1 MHLVAAGPSLRKRIE
16 KAIWSFGWCTG
27 PWGFPSISLRKKRA
41 AAIGMCPASGDLA
54 GQSPKF
60 DTPPKFSSS
69 HPKNGGWKTILSYW
83 EGNFSGA
90 MLNFAGVINFESWR
104 HQKHR
109 PKNFP
114 NSSPAK
120 QKTLSDLL
128 SPIYTPKKGWCF
140 WCFSLCRCSIIGLA
154 SPRIDKYR
162 LFLHAPQ
169 IQFGGQKLP

>member
-1 MHLVAAGPSLRKRIE
+1 MHPKPQKNAWRESDLELWVMYCWWQPEIRGVFTCWCGKITCCGIFFSLFAFCFKNIPFGPSRISEPSTVFCPGGSQVFPYE
-16 KAIWSFGWCTG
+16 KKGSCH
-27 PWGFPSISLRKKRA
+27 
-41 AAIGMCPASGDLA
+41 GMCPASGDLA
-54 GQSPKF
+54 GQSPKS

-128 SPIYTPKKGWCF
+128 SPI
-140 WCFSLCRCSIIGLA
+140 
-154 SPRIDKYR
+154 
-162 LFLHAPQ
+162 
-169 IQFGGQKLP
+169 